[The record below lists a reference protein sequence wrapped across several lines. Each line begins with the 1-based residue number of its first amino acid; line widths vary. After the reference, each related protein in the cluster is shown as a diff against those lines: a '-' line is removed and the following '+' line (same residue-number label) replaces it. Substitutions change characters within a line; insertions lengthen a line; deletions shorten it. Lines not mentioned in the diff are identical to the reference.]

1 MSKHSDCGIIKP
13 TTSAVWQKAIK
24 ALGGFCWA
32 TPILHVRHIQHETL
46 KLGYANSTSGVPNFV
61 YGLGSSNVSNDSE
74 TPSGIKLSLLL
85 LGVVRWT
92 KLSSGVECNHLEAPG
107 HATIF

>member
-32 TPILHVRHIQHETL
+32 TPILHVRHIQHE
-46 KLGYANSTSGVPNFV
+46 A
-61 YGLGSSNVSNDSE
+61 
-74 TPSGIKLSLLL
+74 LS
-85 LGVVRWT
+85 
-92 KLSSGVECNHLEAPG
+92 
-107 HATIF
+107 